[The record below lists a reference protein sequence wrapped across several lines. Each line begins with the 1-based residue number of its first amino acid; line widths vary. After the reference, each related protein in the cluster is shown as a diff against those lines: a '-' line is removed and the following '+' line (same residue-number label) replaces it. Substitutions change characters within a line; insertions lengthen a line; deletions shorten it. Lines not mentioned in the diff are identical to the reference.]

1 MTAIIGFSGR
11 ARSGKDTA
19 ASFVCDMFGFEPV
32 SFAAPIKHAVSAMF
46 GLDERHL
53 DGELKEMPLEGLGRS
68 PRYLFQTL
76 GTEWGRELVHPDV
89 WLYAMNAW
97 IERLEREY
105 LMQGLRLQGVVVSDV
120 RFENEAALVRDHGGL
135 LIHLVRENA
144 PEVNQHISECGIQR
158 HDGDIVIRNDGTP
171 EELYQKLDDVVMAF
185 LEES

>member
-1 MTAIIGFSGR
+1 MTAIIGFTGR

-32 SFAAPIKHAVSAMF
+32 SFAEPIKQAVTAMF

-53 DGELKEMPLEGLGRS
+53 DGELKETPLEGLGRS

-89 WLYAMNAW
+89 WIYAMNTW
-97 IERLEREY
+97 VKRLEREY
-105 LMQGLRLQGVVVSDV
+105 LRQGLRLQGVVVSDV
-120 RFENEAALVRDHGGL
+120 RFENEAAWVRDRGGL
-135 LIHLVRENA
+135 LIHLERQKTVD
-144 PEVNQHISECGIQR
+144 VLWHVSEAGIQR

-171 EELYQKLDDVVMAF
+171 DELYQKLEDVVMAF